1 MGIGEAQFFDTTPR
15 HFVRLRTAWLQ
26 NRHGMEEA
34 RFVAF
39 HVMKAGG
46 YKVRRLTDIMRFPW
60 DRFVRSVKLEAW
72 DSPAMKKFSEDAD
85 KALAI
90 LNPKAYAEY
99 MAGKQAR
106 ESGEN
111 IEGLTTS
118 QALNKEPSDPEMT
131 IDVQLSLD

>member
-1 MGIGEAQFFDTTPR
+1 MSEAQFFDTTPR

-26 NRHGMEEA
+26 NRQGMEEA

-46 YKVRRLTDIMRFPW
+46 YKVRRFTDIARFPW
-60 DRFVRSVKLEAW
+60 EKHVRRVQLEDW

-99 MAGKQAR
+99 MAGKAAR
-106 ESGEN
+106 EGGEN
-111 IEGLTTS
+111 IDGLTTT
-118 QALNKEPSDPEMT
+118 QAINQEPNDPEMT
-131 IDVQLSLD
+131 INFNIDF